1 MSRDLRPLAECLQD
15 LSKLAQNGASGNFYL
30 AGADNQIGAITLN
43 NGTIE
48 AVNFQGRRG
57 DLAVE
62 LLKSLETAKCSF
74 RAEPARSA
82 KYSQLSA
89 TAVRWLTGGA
99 GNPAPVA
106 AALPTGRVDIERHR
120 KAIES
125 VTFAFLGPIA
135 GAVCEGVFDDCN
147 TVQQVIHE
155 LAANLPPSEAAQFR
169 SEIEKATGIKGA

>member
-15 LSKLAQNGASGNFYL
+15 LGKLAQNGASGNFYL
-30 AGADNQIGAITLN
+30 AAADNQIGAITLN

-62 LLKSLETAKCSF
+62 LLKGVELAKCSF
-74 RAEPARSA
+74 RAEPPRSP
-82 KYSQLSA
+82 KYSQLSV
-89 TAVRWLTGGA
+89 TAVRWLTGGVST
-99 GNPAPVA
+99 PAPAPA
-106 AALPTGRVDIERHR
+106 APPAGRADIERHR

-125 VTFAFLGPIA
+125 ITFAFLGPIA
-135 GAVCEGVFDDCN
+135 AAVCEGAFADCN

-155 LAANLPPSEAAQFR
+155 LAANMPPNEATHFR
-169 SEIEKATGIKGA
+169 SEIEKATGIKST